1 MRLDVFLRRGAAA
14 LVTALLAAGLAAAPA
29 QAEPEA
35 YEIDPEHF
43 SVAFMVSHL
52 GFQNQIGL
60 FLDASGSF
68 TFDGASQVVSDVRIE
83 IDADSV
89 FTDHKRRDRH
99 LRSPDFLNAR
109 EFPKIVFVGT
119 SAEKLTDTTG
129 RIHGEL
135 ELLGQK
141 RPITVDIELNQV
153 AVYPFGHKKKTIG
166 MSARASFRRSEF
178 AMTYGTDAL
187 VGDDV
192 QLMFEFEA
200 LKQ

>member
-1 MRLDVFLRRGAAA
+1 MRVEALVRHGLIAA
-14 LVTALLAAGLAAAPA
+14 LVMTSLAAAPA

-52 GFQNQIGL
+52 GFQNQIGM
-60 FLDASGSF
+60 FLKASGSF
-68 TFDGASQVVSDVRIE
+68 TFVEAAQAVSDLRIE
-83 IDADSV
+83 INSGSV
-89 FTDHKRRDRH
+89 FTNHKRRDRH

-166 MSARASFRRSEF
+166 MSARTSFRRSEF

-187 VGDDV
+187 VGDEV